1 MVEEIKT
8 EVNSNEEVRAE
19 VGETSP
25 IKEKRT
31 MFGKDEFTKNEF
43 IFRKSNLG
51 DLLLGD
57 NKRFTTVMSF
67 DKVCTKSYC
76 VDEWY
81 HIPLNKT
88 VNLNERFKLNKADAI
103 TSKNKL
109 IIKKDVEIIFKDA
122 DITDFPTHISS
133 DNFVLIGNSYVYVIN
148 MDTKKFFISINS
160 CTGNVYTK
168 MKYKSGDKWIEPKGY
183 IFCLFSTEQYETELE
198 KERDEYINSLAKVDE
213 KGINPM
219 ASMINIIH
227 PSEDETVKS
236 KFKNDQVLK
245 SKYGS
250 AVISWLKNRKLDKRF
265 FCYKFKPGFLIDV
278 ETSDDIDAKDKTFDT
293 KALVAILAPDF
304 IKDIIK
310 AVPDI
315 ECDESGTPVLTENDF
330 KSLEFAG
337 IKKDNANMIYNTS
350 LKIIKESND
359 KIKDSTAILE
369 DHEFAN
375 KAFDASCNL
384 CLELTDLDNFYDKL
398 FVDGRVFAVPY
409 TANETIAEYS
419 QELSEYYILDSKNK
433 YEKDI
438 ENANKTIDEQREG
451 LASLQLMSRYQ
462 IRKQMEDG
470 TFKNYH
476 SFTSAMLF
484 FTAMKREK
492 IVYEK
497 NGKDNFGALN
507 AFFKYANKK
516 IGFNYHADKK
526 DLANGY
532 YGTRIKNT
540 LFGEF
545 ESSYFSSLRNFV
557 GCSLPIVSKLDDTN
571 KSEFITRIITDINA
585 KNTYIE
591 SMSSYPIKYL
601 MLIDRTLNE
610 LVEFDESKY
619 DKLRT
624 DGYTEIQKRLDK
636 MDYHPEEFK
645 DAIEYIDSGV
655 REKLSEIRS
664 LINEKYN
671 VIVEWC
677 GTVLNLMKTKFD
689 IISERKLKSVPNY
702 IASSCDIVTVSS
714 ITKYL
719 DAIVYKKTI
728 DIVDGKEKEIELDE
742 FGVKNIIMKFF
753 LELVAKET
761 LISAYNRLY
770 DSMDAVGD
778 TIKGLKS
785 KDMVTFFATTIGT
798 IVACDEIISKFRDDP
813 VNNNE
818 GIIDFFDTSHKKI
831 VGKDALAVI
840 VSGLSGKIEDDEPE
854 LSDSLDVTYGKDI
867 DSTNY
872 IIARKPVAEDTVIKS
887 NRTRLTVARDRLF
900 IDCANITDMNLDITL
915 ACLKAITE
923 KLPE

>member
-1 MVEEIKT
+1 MAEEIKT
-8 EVNSNEEVRAE
+8 EVDSNEEVRTE
-19 VGETSP
+19 VSEIAT
-25 IKEKRT
+25 KEKRT
-31 MFGKDEFTKNEF
+31 VFGKDELTKNEF
-43 IFRKSNLG
+43 IFRKSNFG
-51 DLLLGD
+51 DLLFAD
-57 NKRFTTVMSF
+57 NKVFTTIMNF
-67 DKVCTKSYC
+67 DKVCTKSYD
-76 VDEWY
+76 VSELY
-81 HIPLNKT
+81 HIPLNNKT
-88 VNLNERFKLNKADAI
+88 VNLNERFRLDKDDAI
-103 TSKNKL
+103 TPKNKL
-109 IIKKDVEIIFKDA
+109 IIKKDVELIFE
-122 DITDFPTHISS
+122 DIEIKNFPTHISH
-133 DNFVLIGNSYVYVIN
+133 DDFVLIGNSYVYVVN
-148 MDTKKFFISINS
+148 MDTKKLLISIDS

-168 MKYKSGDKWIEPKGY
+168 MEYKSGDEWVKPKGY
-183 IFCLFSTEQYETELE
+183 IFCLFSTEAYEAELE
-198 KERDEYINSLAKVDE
+198 KERDEYIDSLAKVDE
-213 KGINPM
+213 KGINLIS
-219 ASMINIIH
+219 SMINIIH
-227 PSEDETVKS
+227 SSDDETIKS

-250 AVISWLKNRKLDKRF
+250 AVISWLKDRKLDKRF
-265 FCYKFKPGFLIDV
+265 FCYKFKPGFLIDI
-278 ETSDDIDAKDKTFDT
+278 ETSDDINIKDKTFDT

-359 KIKDSTAILE
+359 KIKGFTANLE

-384 CLELTDLDNFYDKL
+384 CLELVDLDDFYNKL
-398 FVDGRVFAVPY
+398 FSSDPS
-409 TANETIAEYS
+409 TECS
-419 QELSEYYILDSKNK
+419 QELSEYITLDSKNG
-433 YEKDI
+433 YEKEI
-438 ENANKTIDEQREG
+438 ENANKIIDEQREG

-484 FTAMKREK
+484 FTAMKREQ

-497 NGKDNFGALN
+497 DGKDNFGALN
-507 AFFKYANKK
+507 AFFKYADKK
-516 IGFNYHADKK
+516 ISFNYYADKK

-545 ESSYFSSLRNFV
+545 DYSYFSSLRNFV
-557 GCSLPIVSKLDDTN
+557 GCSLPITTKLSDSN
-571 KSEFITRIITDINA
+571 KSEFITRLITDINA
-585 KNTYIE
+585 KNAYIE

-624 DGYTEIQKRLDK
+624 EGYTEIQKRLDK

-645 DAIEYIDSGV
+645 NAIEYIDSGV
-655 REKLSEIRS
+655 REKLSEIKS

-677 GTVLNLMKTKFD
+677 GTILNLMKAKLD
-689 IISERKLKSVPNY
+689 IVSERKLKSTPNY
-702 IASSCDIVTVSS
+702 IASSCDFVTISS

-719 DAIVYKKTI
+719 EAIVSKKTI
-728 DIVDGKEKEIELDE
+728 DIVEGKEKEIELDE

-813 VNNNE
+813 INNNE
-818 GIIDFFDTSHKKI
+818 GIIDSFDISHKKI
-831 VGKDALAVI
+831 IGKDALAVI

-854 LSDSLDVTYGKDI
+854 LDVTSDKDA
-867 DSTNY
+867 DNTNY
-872 IIARKPVAEDTVIKS
+872 IISRKPVAEDAVMKT

-900 IDCANITDMNLDITL
+900 VDCAFITNMNLDITL

>member
-1 MVEEIKT
+1 MAEEIKT
-8 EVNSNEEVRAE
+8 EINSNEEVRTE
-19 VGETSP
+19 VSEIAT
-25 IKEKRT
+25 KEKRT
-31 MFGKDEFTKNEF
+31 VFGKDELTKNEF
-43 IFRKSNLG
+43 IFRKSNFG
-51 DLLLGD
+51 DLLFAD
-57 NKRFTTVMSF
+57 NKIFTTIMNF
-67 DKVCTKSYC
+67 DKVCTKSYD
-76 VDEWY
+76 VSELY
-81 HIPLNKT
+81 HIPFNKT
-88 VNLNERFKLNKADAI
+88 VNLNERFMLDKVDAI
-103 TSKNKL
+103 TQKNKL
-109 IIKKDVEIIFKDA
+109 LIKKDVELIFEGVEIKN
-122 DITDFPTHISS
+122 FPTHISS
-133 DNFVLIGNSYVYVIN
+133 DDFVLIGNSYVYVVN
-148 MDTKKFFISINS
+148 MDTKKLLISIDS

-168 MKYKSGDKWIEPKGY
+168 MEYKSGDEWIKPKGY
-183 IFCLFSTEQYETELE
+183 IFCLFSTEAYEAELE
-198 KERDEYINSLAKVDE
+198 KERDEYIDSLAKVDE
-213 KGINPM
+213 KGINLM

-227 PSEDETVKS
+227 SSDDETVKS

-250 AVISWLKNRKLDKRF
+250 AVISWLKDRKLDKRF
-265 FCYKFKPGFLIDV
+265 FCYKFKPGFLIDI
-278 ETSDDIDAKDKTFDT
+278 ETSDDINIKDKTFDT

-359 KIKDSTAILE
+359 KIKSFTANLQ

-384 CLELTDLDNFYDKL
+384 CLELVNLDDFYNKL
-398 FVDGRVFAVPY
+398 F
-409 TANETIAEYS
+409 ANDTSTECS
-419 QELSEYYILDSKNK
+419 QELSEYITLDSKNG
-433 YEKDI
+433 YEKEI
-438 ENANKTIDEQREG
+438 EAANKTIDEQREG

-484 FTAMKREK
+484 FTAMKREQ

-497 NGKDNFGALN
+497 DGKDNFGALN
-507 AFFKYANKK
+507 AFFKYADKK
-516 IGFNYHADKK
+516 ISFNYYADKK

-545 ESSYFSSLRNFV
+545 EYSYFSSLRNFV
-557 GCSLPIVSKLDDTN
+557 GCSLPITTKLSDNN
-571 KSEFITRIITDINA
+571 KSEFITRLITDINA
-585 KNTYIE
+585 KNAYIE

-645 DAIEYIDSGV
+645 NAIEYIDSGV

-677 GTVLNLMKTKFD
+677 GTILNLMKAKLD
-689 IISERKLKSVPNY
+689 IVSERKLKSTPNY
-702 IASSCDIVTVSS
+702 IASSCDFVTISS

-719 DAIVYKKTI
+719 EAIVSKKTI
-728 DIVDGKEKEIELDE
+728 DIVEGKEKEIELDE

-813 VNNNE
+813 INNNE
-818 GIIDFFDTSHKKI
+818 GIIDSFDISHKKI
-831 VGKDALAVI
+831 IGKDALAVI

-854 LSDSLDVTYGKDI
+854 LDVTSDKDA
-867 DSTNY
+867 DNTNY
-872 IIARKPVAEDTVIKS
+872 IIARKPVAEDAVMKT
-887 NRTRLTVARDRLF
+887 NRTRLTIARDRLF
-900 IDCANITDMNLDITL
+900 VDCADITYMNLDITL

>member
-1 MVEEIKT
+1 MAEEIKT
-8 EVNSNEEVRAE
+8 EVSEIA
-19 VGETSP
+19 T
-25 IKEKRT
+25 KEKRT
-31 MFGKDEFTKNEF
+31 VFGKDELTKNEF
-43 IFRKSNLG
+43 IFRKSNFG
-51 DLLLGD
+51 DLLFAD
-57 NKRFTTVMSF
+57 NKVFTTIMNF
-67 DKVCTKSYC
+67 DKVCTKSYD
-76 VDEWY
+76 VSELY

-88 VNLNERFKLNKADAI
+88 VNLNERFMLDKVDAI
-103 TSKNKL
+103 TPKNKL
-109 IIKKDVEIIFKDA
+109 LIKKDVELIFEGVEIKN
-122 DITDFPTHISS
+122 FPTHISS
-133 DNFVLIGNSYVYVIN
+133 DDFVLIGNSYVYVVN
-148 MDTKKFFISINS
+148 MDTKKLLISIDS

-168 MKYKSGDKWIEPKGY
+168 MEYKSGDEWIKPKGY
-183 IFCLFSTEQYETELE
+183 IFCLFSTEAYEAELE
-198 KERDEYINSLAKVDE
+198 KERDEYIDSLAKVDE
-213 KGINPM
+213 KGINLM

-227 PSEDETVKS
+227 SSDDETVKS

-250 AVISWLKNRKLDKRF
+250 AVISWLKDRKLDKRF
-265 FCYKFKPGFLIDV
+265 FCYKFKPGFLIDI
-278 ETSDDIDAKDKTFDT
+278 ETSDDINIKDKTFDT

-359 KIKDSTAILE
+359 KIKSFTANLQ

-384 CLELTDLDNFYDKL
+384 CLELANLDDFYNKL
-398 FVDGRVFAVPY
+398 F
-409 TANETIAEYS
+409 ANDTSTECS
-419 QELSEYYILDSKNK
+419 QELSEYITLDSKNG
-433 YEKDI
+433 YEKEI
-438 ENANKTIDEQREG
+438 EAANKTIDEQREG

-484 FTAMKREK
+484 FTAMKREQ
-492 IVYEK
+492 IVYE
-497 NGKDNFGALN
+497 NDGKDNFGALN
-507 AFFKYANKK
+507 AFFKYADKK
-516 IGFNYHADKK
+516 ISFNYHAYKK

-545 ESSYFSSLRNFV
+545 EYSYFSSLRNFV
-557 GCSLPIVSKLDDTN
+557 GCSLPITTKLSDSN
-571 KSEFITRIITDINA
+571 KSEFITRLITDINA
-585 KNTYIE
+585 KNAYIE

-645 DAIEYIDSGV
+645 NAIEYIDSGV

-677 GTVLNLMKTKFD
+677 GTILNLMKAKLD
-689 IISERKLKSVPNY
+689 IVSERKLKSTPNY
-702 IASSCDIVTVSS
+702 IASSCDFVTISS

-719 DAIVYKKTI
+719 EAIVSKKTI
-728 DIVDGKEKEIELDE
+728 DIVEGKEKEIELDE

-813 VNNNE
+813 INNNE
-818 GIIDFFDTSHKKI
+818 GIIDSFDISHKKI
-831 VGKDALAVI
+831 IGKDALAVI

-854 LSDSLDVTYGKDI
+854 LDVTSDKDA
-867 DSTNY
+867 DNTNY
-872 IIARKPVAEDTVIKS
+872 IIARKPVAEDVAMKT

-900 IDCANITDMNLDITL
+900 VDCADITIMNLDITL

>member
-1 MVEEIKT
+1 MAEEIKT
-8 EVNSNEEVRAE
+8 EVDSNEEVRTE
-19 VGETSP
+19 VSEITT
-25 IKEKRT
+25 KEKRT
-31 MFGKDEFTKNEF
+31 VFGKDELTKNEF
-43 IFRKSNLG
+43 IFRKSNFG
-51 DLLLGD
+51 DLLFAD
-57 NKRFTTVMSF
+57 NKVFTTIMNF
-67 DKVCTKSYC
+67 DKVCTKSYD
-76 VDEWY
+76 VSELY
-81 HIPLNKT
+81 HIPFNKT
-88 VNLNERFKLNKADAI
+88 INLNERFMLDKVDAI
-103 TSKNKL
+103 TPKNKL
-109 IIKKDVEIIFKDA
+109 LIKKDVELIFEGVEIKN
-122 DITDFPTHISS
+122 FPTHISS
-133 DNFVLIGNSYVYVIN
+133 DDFVLIGNSYVYVVN
-148 MDTKKFFISINS
+148 MDTKKLLISIDS

-168 MKYKSGDKWIEPKGY
+168 MEYKSGDEWIKPKGY
-183 IFCLFSTEQYETELE
+183 IFCLFSTEAYEAELE
-198 KERDEYINSLAKVDE
+198 KERDEYIDSLAKVDE
-213 KGINPM
+213 KGINLM

-227 PSEDETVKS
+227 SSDDETVKS

-250 AVISWLKNRKLDKRF
+250 AVISWLKDRKLDKRF
-265 FCYKFKPGFLIDV
+265 FCYKFKPGFLIDI
-278 ETSDDIDAKDKTFDT
+278 ETSDDINIKDKTFDT

-359 KIKDSTAILE
+359 KIKSFTDNLQ

-384 CLELTDLDNFYDKL
+384 CLELANLDDFYNKL
-398 FVDGRVFAVPY
+398 F
-409 TANETIAEYS
+409 ANDTSTECS
-419 QELSEYYILDSKNK
+419 QELSEYITLDSKNG
-433 YEKDI
+433 YEKEI
-438 ENANKTIDEQREG
+438 EAANKTIDEQREG

-484 FTAMKREK
+484 FTAMKREQ

-497 NGKDNFGALN
+497 DGKDNFGALN
-507 AFFKYANKK
+507 AFFKYADKK
-516 IGFNYHADKK
+516 ISFNYHADKK

-545 ESSYFSSLRNFV
+545 DYSYFSSLRNFV
-557 GCSLPIVSKLDDTN
+557 GCSLPITTKLSDSN
-571 KSEFITRIITDINA
+571 KSEFITRLITDINA
-585 KNTYIE
+585 KNAYIE

-645 DAIEYIDSGV
+645 NAIEYIDSGV

-677 GTVLNLMKTKFD
+677 GTILNLMKAKLD
-689 IISERKLKSVPNY
+689 IVSERKLKSTPNY
-702 IASSCDIVTVSS
+702 IASSCDFVTISS

-719 DAIVYKKTI
+719 EAIVSKKTI
-728 DIVDGKEKEIELDE
+728 DIVEGKEKEIELDE

-813 VNNNE
+813 INNNE
-818 GIIDFFDTSHKKI
+818 GIIDSFDISHKKI
-831 VGKDALAVI
+831 IGKDALAVI

-854 LSDSLDVTYGKDI
+854 LDVTSDKDV
-867 DSTNY
+867 DNTNY
-872 IIARKPVAEDTVIKS
+872 IIARKPVAEDAAMKT

-900 IDCANITDMNLDITL
+900 VDCADISYMNLDITL

>member
-1 MVEEIKT
+1 MAEEIKT
-8 EVNSNEEVRAE
+8 EVDSNEEVRTE
-19 VGETSP
+19 VSEITT
-25 IKEKRT
+25 KEKRT
-31 MFGKDEFTKNEF
+31 VFGKDELTKNEF
-43 IFRKSNLG
+43 IFRKSNFG
-51 DLLLGD
+51 DLLFAD
-57 NKRFTTVMSF
+57 NKVFTTIMNF
-67 DKVCTKSYC
+67 DKVCTKSYD
-76 VDEWY
+76 VSELY

-88 VNLNERFKLNKADAI
+88 INLNERFGLDKVDAI
-103 TSKNKL
+103 APKNKL
-109 IIKKDVEIIFKDA
+109 IIKKDVELIFEDVEIKN
-122 DITDFPTHISS
+122 FPTHVSH
-133 DNFVLIGNSYVYVIN
+133 DDFVLIGNSYVYVVN
-148 MDTKKFFISINS
+148 MDTKKLLISIDS

-168 MKYKSGDKWIEPKGY
+168 MEYKSGDEWIKPKGY
-183 IFCLFSTEQYETELE
+183 IFCLFSTEAYEAELE
-198 KERDEYINSLAKVDE
+198 KERDEYIDSLAKVDE
-213 KGINPM
+213 KGINLM

-227 PSEDETVKS
+227 SSDDETIKS

-250 AVISWLKNRKLDKRF
+250 AVISWLKDRKLDKRF
-265 FCYKFKPGFLIDV
+265 FCYKFKPGFLIDI
-278 ETSDDIDAKDKTFDT
+278 ETSDDINVKDKTFDT

-359 KIKDSTAILE
+359 KIKGFTANLE

-384 CLELTDLDNFYDKL
+384 CLELINLDYFYNKL
-398 FVDGRVFAVPY
+398 FSNDPS
-409 TANETIAEYS
+409 TECS
-419 QELSEYYILDSKNK
+419 QELSEYITLDSKNG
-433 YEKDI
+433 YEKEI
-438 ENANKTIDEQREG
+438 ENANKIIDEQREG

-484 FTAMKREK
+484 FTAMKREQ

-497 NGKDNFGALN
+497 DGKDNFGALN
-507 AFFKYANKK
+507 AFFKYADKK
-516 IGFNYHADKK
+516 IGFNYCADKK

-545 ESSYFSSLRNFV
+545 DYSYFSSLRNFV
-557 GCSLPIVSKLDDTN
+557 GCSLPITTKLSDNN
-571 KSEFITRIITDINA
+571 KSEFITRLITDINA
-585 KNTYIE
+585 KNAYIE

-619 DKLRT
+619 NKLRT

-645 DAIEYIDSGV
+645 NAIEYIDSGV

-677 GTVLNLMKTKFD
+677 GTILNLMKAKLD
-689 IISERKLKSVPNY
+689 IVSERKLKSTTNY
-702 IASSCDIVTVSS
+702 IASSCDFVTISS

-719 DAIVYKKTI
+719 EAIVSKKTI
-728 DIVDGKEKEIELDE
+728 DIVEGKEKEIELDE

-813 VNNNE
+813 INNNE
-818 GIIDFFDTSHKKI
+818 GIIDSFDISHKKI
-831 VGKDALAVI
+831 IGKDALAVI

-854 LSDSLDVTYGKDI
+854 LDVTSDKDV
-867 DSTNY
+867 DNTNY
-872 IIARKPVAEDTVIKS
+872 IVARKPVAEDVAMKT

-900 IDCANITDMNLDITL
+900 VDCADITIMNLDITL
-915 ACLKAITE
+915 ACLRAITE

>member
-1 MVEEIKT
+1 MAEEIKT
-8 EVNSNEEVRAE
+8 EVDSNEEVRTE
-19 VGETSP
+19 VSEITT
-25 IKEKRT
+25 KEKRT
-31 MFGKDEFTKNEF
+31 VFGKDELTKNEF
-43 IFRKSNLG
+43 IFRKSNFG
-51 DLLLGD
+51 DLLFAD
-57 NKRFTTVMSF
+57 NKVFTTIMNF
-67 DKVCTKSYC
+67 DKVCTKSYD
-76 VDEWY
+76 VSELY
-81 HIPLNKT
+81 HIPFNKT
-88 VNLNERFKLNKADAI
+88 INLNERFMLDKVDAI
-103 TSKNKL
+103 TPKNKL
-109 IIKKDVEIIFKDA
+109 LIKKDVELIFEGVEIKN
-122 DITDFPTHISS
+122 FPTHISS
-133 DNFVLIGNSYVYVIN
+133 DDFVLIGNSYVYVVN
-148 MDTKKFFISINS
+148 MDTKKLLISIDS

-168 MKYKSGDKWIEPKGY
+168 MEYKSGDEWIKPKGY
-183 IFCLFSTEQYETELE
+183 IFCLFSTEAYEAELE
-198 KERDEYINSLAKVDE
+198 KERDEYIDSLAKVDE
-213 KGINPM
+213 KGINLM

-227 PSEDETVKS
+227 SSDDETVKS

-250 AVISWLKNRKLDKRF
+250 AVISWLKDRKLDKRF
-265 FCYKFKPGFLIDV
+265 FCYKFKPGFLIDI
-278 ETSDDIDAKDKTFDT
+278 ETSDDINIKDKTFDT

-359 KIKDSTAILE
+359 KIKSFTDNLQ

-384 CLELTDLDNFYDKL
+384 CLELANLDDFYNKL
-398 FVDGRVFAVPY
+398 F
-409 TANETIAEYS
+409 ANDTSTECS
-419 QELSEYYILDSKNK
+419 QELSEYITLDSKNG
-433 YEKDI
+433 YEKEI
-438 ENANKTIDEQREG
+438 EAANKTIDEQREG

-484 FTAMKREK
+484 FTAMKREQ

-497 NGKDNFGALN
+497 DGKDNFGALN
-507 AFFKYANKK
+507 AFFKYADKK
-516 IGFNYHADKK
+516 ISFNYHADKK

-545 ESSYFSSLRNFV
+545 EYSYFSSLRNFV
-557 GCSLPIVSKLDDTN
+557 GCSLPITTKLSDSN
-571 KSEFITRIITDINA
+571 KSEFITRLITDINA
-585 KNTYIE
+585 KNAYIE

-619 DKLRT
+619 DKLIT

-645 DAIEYIDSGV
+645 NAIEYIDSGV

-677 GTVLNLMKTKFD
+677 GTILNLMKAKLD
-689 IISERKLKSVPNY
+689 IVSERKLKSTPNY
-702 IASSCDIVTVSS
+702 IASSCDFVTISS

-719 DAIVYKKTI
+719 EAIVSKKTI
-728 DIVDGKEKEIELDE
+728 DIVEGKEKEIELDE

-813 VNNNE
+813 INNNE
-818 GIIDFFDTSHKKI
+818 GIIDSFDISHKKI
-831 VGKDALAVI
+831 IGKDALAVI

-854 LSDSLDVTYGKDI
+854 LDVTSDKDV
-867 DSTNY
+867 DNTNY
-872 IIARKPVAEDTVIKS
+872 IIARKPIAEDAVMKT

-900 IDCANITDMNLDITL
+900 VDCADISYINLDITL

>member
-1 MVEEIKT
+1 MAEEIKT
-8 EVNSNEEVRAE
+8 EVDSNEEIRTE
-19 VGETSP
+19 VSEITT
-25 IKEKRT
+25 KEKRT
-31 MFGKDEFTKNEF
+31 VFGKDELTKNEF
-43 IFRKSNLG
+43 IFRNSNFG
-51 DLLLGD
+51 DLLFAD
-57 NKRFTTVMSF
+57 NKVFTTIMNF
-67 DKVCTKSYC
+67 DKVCTKSYD
-76 VDEWY
+76 VSELY

-88 VNLNERFKLNKADAI
+88 INLNERFMLDKVDAI
-103 TSKNKL
+103 TPKNKL
-109 IIKKDVEIIFKDA
+109 LIKKDVELIFEGVEIKN
-122 DITDFPTHISS
+122 FPTHISS
-133 DNFVLIGNSYVYVIN
+133 DDFVLIGNSYVYVVNI
-148 MDTKKFFISINS
+148 DTKKLLISIDS

-168 MKYKSGDKWIEPKGY
+168 MEYKSGDEWIKPKGY
-183 IFCLFSTEQYETELE
+183 IFCLFSTEAYEAELE
-198 KERDEYINSLAKVDE
+198 KERDEYIDSLAKVDE
-213 KGINPM
+213 KGINLM

-227 PSEDETVKS
+227 SSDDETVKS

-250 AVISWLKNRKLDKRF
+250 AVISWLKDRKLDKRF
-265 FCYKFKPGFLIDV
+265 FCYKFKPGFLIDI
-278 ETSDDIDAKDKTFDT
+278 ETSDDINIKDKTFDT

-359 KIKDSTAILE
+359 KIKSFTANLQ

-384 CLELTDLDNFYDKL
+384 CLELANLDDFYNKL
-398 FVDGRVFAVPY
+398 F
-409 TANETIAEYS
+409 ANDTSTECS
-419 QELSEYYILDSKNK
+419 QELSEYITLDSKNG
-433 YEKDI
+433 YEKEI
-438 ENANKTIDEQREG
+438 EAANKTIDEQREG

-484 FTAMKREK
+484 FTAMKREQ

-497 NGKDNFGALN
+497 DGKDNFGALN
-507 AFFKYANKK
+507 AFFKYADKK
-516 IGFNYHADKK
+516 ISFNYNADKK

-545 ESSYFSSLRNFV
+545 EYSYFSSLRNFV
-557 GCSLPIVSKLDDTN
+557 GCSLPITTKLSDSN
-571 KSEFITRIITDINA
+571 KSEFITRLITDINA
-585 KNTYIE
+585 KNAYIE

-645 DAIEYIDSGV
+645 NAIEYIDSGV
-655 REKLSEIRS
+655 RKKLSEIRS

-677 GTVLNLMKTKFD
+677 VTILNLMKAKLD
-689 IISERKLKSVPNY
+689 IVSERKLKSTPNY
-702 IASSCDIVTVSS
+702 IASSCDFVTISS

-719 DAIVYKKTI
+719 EAIVSKKTI
-728 DIVDGKEKEIELDE
+728 DIVEGKEKEIELDE

-813 VNNNE
+813 INNNE
-818 GIIDFFDTSHKKI
+818 GIIDSFDISHKKI
-831 VGKDALAVI
+831 IGKDALAVI

-854 LSDSLDVTYGKDI
+854 LDVTSDKDAVMK
-867 DSTNY
+867 T
-872 IIARKPVAEDTVIKS
+872 

-900 IDCANITDMNLDITL
+900 VDCAYISYMNLDITL

>member
-1 MVEEIKT
+1 MAEEIKT
-8 EVNSNEEVRAE
+8 EVDSNEEVRTE
-19 VGETSP
+19 VSEIAT
-25 IKEKRT
+25 KEKRT
-31 MFGKDEFTKNEF
+31 VFGKDELTKNEF
-43 IFRKSNLG
+43 IFRKSNFG
-51 DLLLGD
+51 DLLFAD
-57 NKRFTTVMSF
+57 NKVFTTIMNF
-67 DKVCTKSYC
+67 DKVCTKSYD
-76 VDEWY
+76 VSELY
-81 HIPLNKT
+81 HIPFNKT
-88 VNLNERFKLNKADAI
+88 VNLNERFMLDKVDVI
-103 TSKNKL
+103 TPKNKL
-109 IIKKDVEIIFKDA
+109 LIKKDVELIFEGVEIKN
-122 DITDFPTHISS
+122 FPTHISS
-133 DNFVLIGNSYVYVIN
+133 DDFVLIGNSYVYVVN
-148 MDTKKFFISINS
+148 MDTKKLLISIDS
-160 CTGNVYTK
+160 STGNVYTK
-168 MKYKSGDKWIEPKGY
+168 MEYKSGDEWIKPKGY
-183 IFCLFSTEQYETELE
+183 IFCLFSTEAYEAELE
-198 KERDEYINSLAKVDE
+198 KERDEYIDSLAKVDE
-213 KGINPM
+213 KGINLM

-227 PSEDETVKS
+227 SSDDETVKS

-250 AVISWLKNRKLDKRF
+250 AVISWLKDRKLDKRF
-265 FCYKFKPGFLIDV
+265 FCYKFKPGFLIDI
-278 ETSDDIDAKDKTFDT
+278 ETSDDINIKDKTFDT

-310 AVPDI
+310 AVSDI

-359 KIKDSTAILE
+359 KIKSFTANLQ

-384 CLELTDLDNFYDKL
+384 CLELANLDDFYNKL
-398 FVDGRVFAVPY
+398 F
-409 TANETIAEYS
+409 ANDTSTECS
-419 QELSEYYILDSKNK
+419 QELSEYITLDSKNG
-433 YEKDI
+433 YEKEI
-438 ENANKTIDEQREG
+438 EAANKTIDEQREG

-484 FTAMKREK
+484 FTAMKREQ
-492 IVYEK
+492 IVYE
-497 NGKDNFGALN
+497 NDGKDNFGALN
-507 AFFKYANKK
+507 AFFKYADKK
-516 IGFNYHADKK
+516 ISFNYHADKK

-545 ESSYFSSLRNFV
+545 EYSYFSSLRNFV
-557 GCSLPIVSKLDDTN
+557 GCSLPITTKLSDSN
-571 KSEFITRIITDINA
+571 KSEFITRLITDINA
-585 KNTYIE
+585 KNAYIE

-645 DAIEYIDSGV
+645 NAIEYIDSGV

-677 GTVLNLMKTKFD
+677 GTILNLMKAKLD
-689 IISERKLKSVPNY
+689 IVSERKLKSTPNY
-702 IASSCDIVTVSS
+702 IASSCDFVTISS

-719 DAIVYKKTI
+719 EAIVSKKTI
-728 DIVDGKEKEIELDE
+728 DIVEGKEKEIELDE

-813 VNNNE
+813 INNNE
-818 GIIDFFDTSHKKI
+818 GIIDSFDISHKKI
-831 VGKDALAVI
+831 IGKDALAVI
-840 VSGLSGKIEDDEPE
+840 VSGLSGKIKDDEPE
-854 LSDSLDVTYGKDI
+854 LDVTSDKDVNN
-867 DSTNY
+867 TNY
-872 IIARKPVAEDTVIKS
+872 IIARKPIAEDAVMKT

-900 IDCANITDMNLDITL
+900 VDCADISYMNLDITL

>member
-1 MVEEIKT
+1 MAEEIKT
-8 EVNSNEEVRAE
+8 EVDSNEEVRTE
-19 VGETSP
+19 VSEIAT
-25 IKEKRT
+25 KEKRT
-31 MFGKDEFTKNEF
+31 VFGKDELTKNEF
-43 IFRKSNLG
+43 IFRKSNFG
-51 DLLLGD
+51 DLLFAD
-57 NKRFTTVMSF
+57 NKVFTTIMNF
-67 DKVCTKSYC
+67 DKVCTKSYD
-76 VDEWY
+76 VSELY

-88 VNLNERFKLNKADAI
+88 VNLNERFRLDKVDAI
-103 TSKNKL
+103 TPKNKL
-109 IIKKDVEIIFKDA
+109 IIKKDVELIFEDVEIKN
-122 DITDFPTHISS
+122 FPTHISH
-133 DNFVLIGNSYVYVIN
+133 DDFVLIGNSYVYVVN
-148 MDTKKFFISINS
+148 MDTKKLLISIDS

-168 MKYKSGDKWIEPKGY
+168 MEYKSGDEWIKPKGY
-183 IFCLFSTEQYETELE
+183 IFCLFSTEAYEAELE
-198 KERDEYINSLAKVDE
+198 KERDEYIDSLAKVNE
-213 KGINPM
+213 KGINLM

-227 PSEDETVKS
+227 SSDDETIKS

-250 AVISWLKNRKLDKRF
+250 AVISWLKDRKLDKRF
-265 FCYKFKPGFLIDV
+265 FCYKFKPGFLIDI
-278 ETSDDIDAKDKTFDT
+278 ETSDDINVKDKTFDT

-315 ECDESGTPVLTENDF
+315 ECDEYGTPVLTENDF

-359 KIKDSTAILE
+359 KIKGFTANLE

-384 CLELTDLDNFYDKL
+384 CLELVNLDDFYNKL
-398 FVDGRVFAVPY
+398 FSNDPS
-409 TANETIAEYS
+409 TECS
-419 QELSEYYILDSKNK
+419 QELSEYITLDSKNE
-433 YEKDI
+433 YEKEI
-438 ENANKTIDEQREG
+438 ENANKIIDEQREG

-484 FTAMKREK
+484 FTAMKREQ

-497 NGKDNFGALN
+497 DGKDNFGALN
-507 AFFKYANKK
+507 AFFKYADKK
-516 IGFNYHADKK
+516 IGFNYCADKK

-545 ESSYFSSLRNFV
+545 DYSYFSSLRNFV
-557 GCSLPIVSKLDDTN
+557 GCSLPITTKLDDSN
-571 KSEFITRIITDINA
+571 KSEFITRLITDINA

-645 DAIEYIDSGV
+645 NAIEYIDSGV
-655 REKLSEIRS
+655 REKLSEIKS

-677 GTVLNLMKTKFD
+677 GTILNLMKAKLD
-689 IISERKLKSVPNY
+689 IVSERKLKSIPNY
-702 IASSCDIVTVSS
+702 IASSCDFVTISS

-719 DAIVYKKTI
+719 EAIVSKKTI
-728 DIVDGKEKEIELDE
+728 DIVEGKEKEIELDE

-813 VNNNE
+813 INNNE
-818 GIIDFFDTSHKKI
+818 GIIDSFDISHKKI
-831 VGKDALAVI
+831 IGKDALAVI

-854 LSDSLDVTYGKDI
+854 LDVTSDKDA
-867 DSTNY
+867 DNTNY
-872 IIARKPVAEDTVIKS
+872 IIARKPIAEDAVMKT

-900 IDCANITDMNLDITL
+900 VDCADITIMNLDITL

>member
-1 MVEEIKT
+1 
-8 EVNSNEEVRAE
+8 
-19 VGETSP
+19 
-25 IKEKRT
+25 
-31 MFGKDEFTKNEF
+31 
-43 IFRKSNLG
+43 
-51 DLLLGD
+51 
-57 NKRFTTVMSF
+57 
-67 DKVCTKSYC
+67 
-76 VDEWY
+76 
-81 HIPLNKT
+81 
-88 VNLNERFKLNKADAI
+88 
-103 TSKNKL
+103 
-109 IIKKDVEIIFKDA
+109 
-122 DITDFPTHISS
+122 
-133 DNFVLIGNSYVYVIN
+133 
-148 MDTKKFFISINS
+148 
-160 CTGNVYTK
+160 
-168 MKYKSGDKWIEPKGY
+168 
-183 IFCLFSTEQYETELE
+183 
-198 KERDEYINSLAKVDE
+198 
-213 KGINPM
+213 
-219 ASMINIIH
+219 
-227 PSEDETVKS
+227 
-236 KFKNDQVLK
+236 
-245 SKYGS
+245 
-250 AVISWLKNRKLDKRF
+250 
-265 FCYKFKPGFLIDV
+265 
-278 ETSDDIDAKDKTFDT
+278 
-293 KALVAILAPDF
+293 
-304 IKDIIK
+304 
-310 AVPDI
+310 
-315 ECDESGTPVLTENDF
+315 
-330 KSLEFAG
+330 
-337 IKKDNANMIYNTS
+337 
-350 LKIIKESND
+350 
-359 KIKDSTAILE
+359 
-369 DHEFAN
+369 
-375 KAFDASCNL
+375 
-384 CLELTDLDNFYDKL
+384 
-398 FVDGRVFAVPY
+398 
-409 TANETIAEYS
+409 
-419 QELSEYYILDSKNK
+419 
-433 YEKDI
+433 
-438 ENANKTIDEQREG
+438 
-451 LASLQLMSRYQ
+451 
-462 IRKQMEDG
+462 
-470 TFKNYH
+470 
-476 SFTSAMLF
+476 
-484 FTAMKREK
+484 
-492 IVYEK
+492 
-497 NGKDNFGALN
+497 
-507 AFFKYANKK
+507 
-516 IGFNYHADKK
+516 
-526 DLANGY
+526 
-532 YGTRIKNT
+532 
-540 LFGEF
+540 
-545 ESSYFSSLRNFV
+545 
-557 GCSLPIVSKLDDTN
+557 
-571 KSEFITRIITDINA
+571 
-585 KNTYIE
+585 
-591 SMSSYPIKYL
+591 

-619 DKLRT
+619 DKLTT

-677 GTVLNLMKTKFD
+677 GTILNLMKTKFD
-689 IISERKLKSVPNY
+689 IISERKLKSAPNY

>member
-1 MVEEIKT
+1 MAEEIKT
-8 EVNSNEEVRAE
+8 EVDSNEEVRTE
-19 VGETSP
+19 VSEIAT
-25 IKEKRT
+25 KEKRT
-31 MFGKDEFTKNEF
+31 VFGKDELTKNEF
-43 IFRKSNLG
+43 IFRKSNFG
-51 DLLLGD
+51 DLLFAD
-57 NKRFTTVMSF
+57 NKVFTTIMNF
-67 DKVCTKSYC
+67 DKVCTKSYD
-76 VDEWY
+76 VSELY
-81 HIPLNKT
+81 HIPFNKT
-88 VNLNERFKLNKADAI
+88 VNLNERFMLDKVDVIAP
-103 TSKNKL
+103 KNKL
-109 IIKKDVEIIFKDA
+109 LIKKDVELIFEGVEIKN
-122 DITDFPTHISS
+122 FPTHISS
-133 DNFVLIGNSYVYVIN
+133 DDFVLIGNSYVYVVN
-148 MDTKKFFISINS
+148 MDTKKLLISIDS

-168 MKYKSGDKWIEPKGY
+168 MEYKSGDEWIKPKGY
-183 IFCLFSTEQYETELE
+183 IFCLFSTEAYEAELE
-198 KERDEYINSLAKVDE
+198 KERDEYIDSLAKVDE
-213 KGINPM
+213 KGINLM

-227 PSEDETVKS
+227 SSDDETVKS

-250 AVISWLKNRKLDKRF
+250 AVISWLKDRKLDKRF
-265 FCYKFKPGFLIDV
+265 FCYKFKPGFLIDI
-278 ETSDDIDAKDKTFDT
+278 ETSDDINIKDKTFDT

-337 IKKDNANMIYNTS
+337 IKKNNANMIYNTS

-359 KIKDSTAILE
+359 KIKSFTANLQ

-384 CLELTDLDNFYDKL
+384 CLELANLDDFYNKL
-398 FVDGRVFAVPY
+398 F
-409 TANETIAEYS
+409 ANDTSTECS
-419 QELSEYYILDSKNK
+419 QELSEYITLDSKNG
-433 YEKDI
+433 YEKEI
-438 ENANKTIDEQREG
+438 EAANKTIDEQREG

-484 FTAMKREK
+484 FTAMKREQ

-497 NGKDNFGALN
+497 DGKDNFGALN
-507 AFFKYANKK
+507 AFFKYADKK
-516 IGFNYHADKK
+516 ISFNYHADKK

-545 ESSYFSSLRNFV
+545 EYSYFSSLRNFV
-557 GCSLPIVSKLDDTN
+557 GCSLPITTKLSDSN
-571 KSEFITRIITDINA
+571 KSEFITRLITDINA
-585 KNTYIE
+585 KNAYIE

-610 LVEFDESKY
+610 LVEFDKSKY

-645 DAIEYIDSGV
+645 NAIEYIDSGV

-677 GTVLNLMKTKFD
+677 GTILNLMKAKLD
-689 IISERKLKSVPNY
+689 IVSERKLKSTPNY
-702 IASSCDIVTVSS
+702 IASSCDFVTISS

-719 DAIVYKKTI
+719 EAIVSKKTI
-728 DIVDGKEKEIELDE
+728 DIVEGKEKEIELDE

-813 VNNNE
+813 INNNE
-818 GIIDFFDTSHKKI
+818 GIVDSFDISHKKI
-831 VGKDALAVI
+831 IGKDALAVI

-854 LSDSLDVTYGKDI
+854 LDVTSDKDV
-867 DSTNY
+867 DNTNY
-872 IIARKPVAEDTVIKS
+872 IIARKPIAEDAVMKT

-900 IDCANITDMNLDITL
+900 VDCADISYMNLDITL

>member
-1 MVEEIKT
+1 MAEEIKT
-8 EVNSNEEVRAE
+8 EVSEIA
-19 VGETSP
+19 T
-25 IKEKRT
+25 KEKRT
-31 MFGKDEFTKNEF
+31 VFGKDELTKNEF
-43 IFRKSNLG
+43 IFRKSNFG
-51 DLLLGD
+51 DLLFAD
-57 NKRFTTVMSF
+57 NKVFTTIMNF
-67 DKVCTKSYC
+67 DKVCTKSYD
-76 VDEWY
+76 VSELY
-81 HIPLNKT
+81 HIPFNKT
-88 VNLNERFKLNKADAI
+88 INLNERFMLDKVDAI
-103 TSKNKL
+103 TPKNKL
-109 IIKKDVEIIFKDA
+109 LIKKDVELIFEGVEIKN
-122 DITDFPTHISS
+122 FPTHISS
-133 DNFVLIGNSYVYVIN
+133 DDFVLIGNSYVYVVN
-148 MDTKKFFISINS
+148 MDTKKLLISIDS

-168 MKYKSGDKWIEPKGY
+168 MEYKSGDEWIKPKGY
-183 IFCLFSTEQYETELE
+183 IFCLFSTEAYEAELE
-198 KERDEYINSLAKVDE
+198 KERDEYIDSFAKVDE
-213 KGINPM
+213 KGINLM

-227 PSEDETVKS
+227 SSDDETVKS

-250 AVISWLKNRKLDKRF
+250 AVISWLKDRKLDKRF
-265 FCYKFKPGFLIDV
+265 FCYKFKPGFLIDI
-278 ETSDDIDAKDKTFDT
+278 ETSDDINIKDKTFDT

-359 KIKDSTAILE
+359 KIKSFTANLQ

-384 CLELTDLDNFYDKL
+384 CLELANLDDFYNKL
-398 FVDGRVFAVPY
+398 F
-409 TANETIAEYS
+409 ANDTSTECS
-419 QELSEYYILDSKNK
+419 QELSEYITLDSKNG
-433 YEKDI
+433 YEKEI
-438 ENANKTIDEQREG
+438 EAANKTIDEQREG

-484 FTAMKREK
+484 FTAMKREQ

-497 NGKDNFGALN
+497 DGKDNFGALN
-507 AFFKYANKK
+507 AFFKYADKK
-516 IGFNYHADKK
+516 ISFNYHADKK

-545 ESSYFSSLRNFV
+545 DYSYFSSLRNFV
-557 GCSLPIVSKLDDTN
+557 GCSLPITTKLSDSN
-571 KSEFITRIITDINA
+571 KSEFITRLITDINA
-585 KNTYIE
+585 KNAYIE

-624 DGYTEIQKRLDK
+624 DGYIEIQKRLDK

-645 DAIEYIDSGV
+645 NAIEYIDSGV

-677 GTVLNLMKTKFD
+677 GTILNLMKAKLD
-689 IISERKLKSVPNY
+689 IVSERKLKSTPNY
-702 IASSCDIVTVSS
+702 IASSCDFVTISS

-719 DAIVYKKTI
+719 EAIVSKKTI
-728 DIVDGKEKEIELDE
+728 DIVEGKEKEIELDE
-742 FGVKNIIMKFF
+742 FGIKNIIMKFF

-813 VNNNE
+813 INNNE
-818 GIIDFFDTSHKKI
+818 GIIDSFDISHKKI
-831 VGKDALAVI
+831 IGKDALAVI

-854 LSDSLDVTYGKDI
+854 LDVTSDKDV
-867 DSTNY
+867 DNTNY
-872 IIARKPVAEDTVIKS
+872 IIARKPIAEDAVMKT

-900 IDCANITDMNLDITL
+900 VDCADISYMNLDITL

>member
-1 MVEEIKT
+1 MAEEIKT
-8 EVNSNEEVRAE
+8 EVDSNEEIRTE
-19 VGETSP
+19 VSEIAT
-25 IKEKRT
+25 KEKRT
-31 MFGKDEFTKNEF
+31 VFGKDELTKNEF
-43 IFRKSNLG
+43 IFRKSNFG
-51 DLLLGD
+51 DLLFSD
-57 NKRFTTVMSF
+57 NKVFTTIMNF
-67 DKVCTKSYC
+67 DKVCTKSYD
-76 VDEWY
+76 VSELY

-88 VNLNERFKLNKADAI
+88 VNLNERFMLDKVDAI
-103 TSKNKL
+103 TPKNKL
-109 IIKKDVEIIFKDA
+109 LIKKDVELIFEGVEIKN
-122 DITDFPTHISS
+122 FPTHISS
-133 DNFVLIGNSYVYVIN
+133 DDFVLIGNSYVYVVN
-148 MDTKKFFISINS
+148 MDTKKLLISIDS

-168 MKYKSGDKWIEPKGY
+168 MEYKSGDEWIKPKGY
-183 IFCLFSTEQYETELE
+183 IFCLFSTEAYETELE
-198 KERDEYINSLAKVDE
+198 KERDEYIDSLAKVDE
-213 KGINPM
+213 KGINLM

-227 PSEDETVKS
+227 SSDDETVKS

-250 AVISWLKNRKLDKRF
+250 AVISWLKDRKLDKRF
-265 FCYKFKPGFLIDV
+265 FCYKFKPGFLIDI
-278 ETSDDIDAKDKTFDT
+278 ETSDDINIKDKTFDT

-310 AVPDI
+310 AVHDI
-315 ECDESGTPVLTENDF
+315 ECDESGTPVLTENDL

-359 KIKDSTAILE
+359 KIKGFTANLQ

-384 CLELTDLDNFYDKL
+384 CLELANLDDFYNKL
-398 FVDGRVFAVPY
+398 F
-409 TANETIAEYS
+409 ANDTSTECS
-419 QELSEYYILDSKNK
+419 QELSEYITLDSKNG
-433 YEKDI
+433 YEKEI
-438 ENANKTIDEQREG
+438 EAANKIIDEQREG

-484 FTAMKREK
+484 FTAMKREQ

-497 NGKDNFGALN
+497 DGKDNFGALN
-507 AFFKYANKK
+507 AFFKYADKK
-516 IGFNYHADKK
+516 ISFNYHADKK

-545 ESSYFSSLRNFV
+545 EYSYFSSLRNFV
-557 GCSLPIVSKLDDTN
+557 GCSLPITTKLSDSN
-571 KSEFITRIITDINA
+571 KSEFITRLITDINA
-585 KNTYIE
+585 KNAYIE

-645 DAIEYIDSGV
+645 NAIEYIDSGV

-677 GTVLNLMKTKFD
+677 GTILNLMKAKLD
-689 IISERKLKSVPNY
+689 IVSERKLKSTPNY
-702 IASSCDIVTVSS
+702 IASSCDFVTISS

-719 DAIVYKKTI
+719 EAIVSKKTI
-728 DIVDGKEKEIELDE
+728 DIVEGKEKEIELDE

-813 VNNNE
+813 INNNE
-818 GIIDFFDTSHKKI
+818 GIIDSFDISHKKI
-831 VGKDALAVI
+831 IGKDALAVI

-854 LSDSLDVTYGKDI
+854 LDVTSDKDV
-867 DSTNY
+867 DNTNY
-872 IIARKPVAEDTVIKS
+872 IIARKPIAEDAVMKT

-900 IDCANITDMNLDITL
+900 VDCADISYMNLDITL

>member
-1 MVEEIKT
+1 MAEEIKT
-8 EVNSNEEVRAE
+8 EVDSNEEVRTE
-19 VGETSP
+19 FSEITT
-25 IKEKRT
+25 KEKRT
-31 MFGKDEFTKNEF
+31 VFGKDELTKNEF
-43 IFRKSNLG
+43 IFRKSNFG
-51 DLLLGD
+51 DLLFAD
-57 NKRFTTVMSF
+57 NKVFTTIMNF
-67 DKVCTKSYC
+67 DKVCTKSYD
-76 VDEWY
+76 VSELY
-81 HIPLNKT
+81 HIPFNKT
-88 VNLNERFKLNKADAI
+88 INLNERFMLDKVDAI
-103 TSKNKL
+103 TPKNKL
-109 IIKKDVEIIFKDA
+109 LIKKDVELIFEGVEIKN
-122 DITDFPTHISS
+122 FPTHISS
-133 DNFVLIGNSYVYVIN
+133 DDFVLIGNSYVYVVN
-148 MDTKKFFISINS
+148 MDTKKLLISIDS

-168 MKYKSGDKWIEPKGY
+168 MEYKSGDEWIKPKGY
-183 IFCLFSTEQYETELE
+183 IFCLFSTEAYEAELE
-198 KERDEYINSLAKVDE
+198 KERDEYIDSLAKVDE
-213 KGINPM
+213 KGINLM

-227 PSEDETVKS
+227 SSDDETVKS

-250 AVISWLKNRKLDKRF
+250 AVISWLKDRKLDKRF
-265 FCYKFKPGFLIDV
+265 FCYKFKPGFLIDI
-278 ETSDDIDAKDKTFDT
+278 ETSDDINIKDKTFDT

-359 KIKDSTAILE
+359 KIKSFTDNLQ

-384 CLELTDLDNFYDKL
+384 CLELTNLDDFYNKL
-398 FVDGRVFAVPY
+398 F
-409 TANETIAEYS
+409 ANDISTECS
-419 QELSEYYILDSKNK
+419 QELSEYITLDSKNG
-433 YEKDI
+433 YEKEI
-438 ENANKTIDEQREG
+438 EAANKTIDEQREG

-484 FTAMKREK
+484 FTAMKREQ

-497 NGKDNFGALN
+497 DGKDNFGALN
-507 AFFKYANKK
+507 AFFKYADKK
-516 IGFNYHADKK
+516 ISFNYHADKK

-545 ESSYFSSLRNFV
+545 EYSYFSSLRNFV
-557 GCSLPIVSKLDDTN
+557 GCSLPITTKLSDSN
-571 KSEFITRIITDINA
+571 KSEFITRLITDINA
-585 KNTYIE
+585 KNAYIE

-645 DAIEYIDSGV
+645 NAIEYIDSGV

-677 GTVLNLMKTKFD
+677 GTILNLMKAKLD
-689 IISERKLKSVPNY
+689 IVSERKLKSTPNY
-702 IASSCDIVTVSS
+702 IASSCDFVTISS

-719 DAIVYKKTI
+719 EAIVSKKTI
-728 DIVDGKEKEIELDE
+728 DIVEGKEKEIELDE

-813 VNNNE
+813 INNNE
-818 GIIDFFDTSHKKI
+818 GIIDSFDISHKKI
-831 VGKDALAVI
+831 IGKDALAVI

-854 LSDSLDVTYGKDI
+854 LDVTSDKDV
-867 DSTNY
+867 DNTNY
-872 IIARKPVAEDTVIKS
+872 IIARKPIAEDAVMKT

-900 IDCANITDMNLDITL
+900 VDCANISYMNLDITL

>member
-1 MVEEIKT
+1 
-8 EVNSNEEVRAE
+8 
-19 VGETSP
+19 
-25 IKEKRT
+25 
-31 MFGKDEFTKNEF
+31 
-43 IFRKSNLG
+43 
-51 DLLLGD
+51 
-57 NKRFTTVMSF
+57 
-67 DKVCTKSYC
+67 
-76 VDEWY
+76 
-81 HIPLNKT
+81 
-88 VNLNERFKLNKADAI
+88 
-103 TSKNKL
+103 
-109 IIKKDVEIIFKDA
+109 
-122 DITDFPTHISS
+122 
-133 DNFVLIGNSYVYVIN
+133 
-148 MDTKKFFISINS
+148 MDTKKILISIDS

-168 MKYKSGDKWIEPKGY
+168 MEYKSGDEWIKPKGY
-183 IFCLFSTEQYETELE
+183 IFCLFSTEAYEAELE
-198 KERDEYINSLAKVDE
+198 KERDEYIDSLAKVDE
-213 KGINPM
+213 KGINLM

-227 PSEDETVKS
+227 SSDDETIKS

-250 AVISWLKNRKLDKRF
+250 AVISWLKDRKLDKRF
-265 FCYKFKPGFLIDV
+265 FCYKFKPGFLIDI
-278 ETSDDIDAKDKTFDT
+278 ETSDDINVKDKTFDT

-359 KIKDSTAILE
+359 KIKGFTANLE

-384 CLELTDLDNFYDKL
+384 CLELINLDYFYNKL
-398 FVDGRVFAVPY
+398 FSNDPSTEF
-409 TANETIAEYS
+409 S
-419 QELSEYYILDSKNK
+419 QELSEYITLDSKNG
-433 YEKDI
+433 YEKEI
-438 ENANKTIDEQREG
+438 ENANKIIDEQREG

-484 FTAMKREK
+484 FTAMKREQ

-497 NGKDNFGALN
+497 DGKDNFGALN
-507 AFFKYANKK
+507 AFFKYADKK
-516 IGFNYHADKK
+516 IGFNYCADKK

-545 ESSYFSSLRNFV
+545 DYSYFSSLRNFV
-557 GCSLPIVSKLDDTN
+557 GCSLPITTKLSDNN
-571 KSEFITRIITDINA
+571 KSEFITRLITDINA
-585 KNTYIE
+585 KNAYIE

-619 DKLRT
+619 NKLRT

-645 DAIEYIDSGV
+645 NAIEYIDSGV

-677 GTVLNLMKTKFD
+677 GTILNLMKAKLD
-689 IISERKLKSVPNY
+689 IVSERKLKSTTNY
-702 IASSCDIVTVSS
+702 IASSCDFVTISS

-719 DAIVYKKTI
+719 EAIVSKKTI
-728 DIVDGKEKEIELDE
+728 DIVEGKEKEIELDE

-813 VNNNE
+813 INNNE
-818 GIIDFFDTSHKKI
+818 GIIDSFDISHKKI
-831 VGKDALAVI
+831 IGKDALAVI

-854 LSDSLDVTYGKDI
+854 LDVTSDKDV
-867 DSTNY
+867 DNTNY
-872 IIARKPVAEDTVIKS
+872 IVARKPVAEDVAMKT

-900 IDCANITDMNLDITL
+900 VDCADITIMNLDITL
-915 ACLKAITE
+915 ACLRAITE